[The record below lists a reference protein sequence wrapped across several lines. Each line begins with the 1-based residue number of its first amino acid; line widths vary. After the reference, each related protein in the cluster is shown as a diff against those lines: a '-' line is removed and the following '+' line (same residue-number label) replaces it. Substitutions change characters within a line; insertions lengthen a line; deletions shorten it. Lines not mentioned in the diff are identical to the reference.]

1 MTRGVLCLAAA
12 LGVPLVPVARPAR
25 ANMASPVQ
33 PGTPAGEPAAALAG
47 LRIARETLTLDLR
60 PLAAP
65 RAGDVRFATVEAVY
79 GVVNEGAARVLPLE
93 FVALGADVEAGQVW
107 LDGVPVPAVA
117 VARLAVP
124 ALWTGIDAAPGLDG
138 VPIPYEAEV
147 GTPRGL
153 RFAVALG
160 AGAHQVRVRYRVR
173 AGSLDA
179 GGRANRTWQV
189 AYSLAPARLW
199 AGFGQLDVAVLV
211 PAGWE
216 AAASLPLRRA
226 VDADGGARL
235 VGRFAGLP
243 GDVLAV
249 SARAPEPPL
258 RRVLHGLAFVAAL
271 AVAGVFGAL
280 GGVAVA
286 RRGARTAWA
295 LPVSLLGGV
304 GAAAALV
311 ALRSIADGLGDSNA
325 LGYGA
330 MIVNVVVLGPA
341 VVVLGTLVAQV
352 VAGIVARRVRPAAG
366 ETFGRHTRN

>member
-1 MTRGVLCLAAA
+1 MTRAARLVAA
-12 LGVPLVPVARPAR
+12 LLVVALLVVAAPAR

-33 PGTPAGEPAAALAG
+33 PGTPAGEPVAALAG

-60 PLAAP
+60 PLAGP
-65 RAGDVRFATVEAVY
+65 RAGSVRFATVEAVY
-79 GVVNEGAARVLPLE
+79 GVVNSGAARVLPLE
-93 FVALGADVEAGQVW
+93 FVALGQDVEAGQVW
-107 LDGVPVPAVA
+107 VDGRPVAAEA

-138 VPIPYEAEV
+138 APLPYEAE
-147 GTPRGL
+147 TTAARGL

-160 AGAHQVRVRYRVR
+160 PGQHQIRVQYRVR
-173 AGSLDA
+173 AGSFD
-179 GGRANRTWQV
+179 GGGQANRTWQV

-211 PAGWE
+211 PDGWE
-216 AAASLPLRRA
+216 AAASLPLRREA
-226 VDADGGARL
+226 AGGTRL
-235 VGRFAGLP
+235 VGRFAGVP

-258 RRVLHGLAFVAAL
+258 RRVLHGLAFAAAL

-286 RRGARTAWA
+286 RRGARVAWA

-304 GAAAALV
+304 GAAAAFV
-311 ALRSIADGLGDSNA
+311 ALRSVADGLGDSEA

-330 MIVNVVVLGPA
+330 MILNVVVLGPA
-341 VVVLGTLVAQV
+341 VIVLGTLVAQV
-352 VAGIVARRVRPAAG
+352 VAGIVARRVRPSAAP
-366 ETFGRHTRN
+366 EPFGPHTRN